1 MKALMQIGYGSLH
14 KNLQIQEIE
23 TPQISDNELL
33 IKVHY
38 ASINPHDYKVII
50 GEFKKMEKLSF
61 PVPVGSDF
69 SGIIV
74 AVGSGISHFVVGD
87 EVFGTSHGTIAEY
100 CKADVSSIYL
110 KPKNSSFKKMSVLP
124 VVGMTTIQ
132 SFNRIGGI
140 KKGDKVL
147 IHAGSGGVGTFAI
160 QYAKSK
166 GAFVYTTTSSSN
178 IDWVKALGADIVIDY
193 KNENY
198 LEICSGLDIVFDTL
212 GYQYTFDAFK
222 IIKQGGK
229 VISLLPAEINKQV
242 AKEFKIPKL
251 IAFFFSL
258 KPSRIKKLK
267 KEKKAHYEF
276 VFMRP
281 RQSNLLEINNLI
293 ENNKIKPTIEKVF
306 EFNKSIDAFKHLG
319 KGHTKGKLTIKVLNI
334 N

>member
-1 MKALMQIGYGSLH
+1 MKALMQIGYGSLN
-14 KNLQIQEIE
+14 KNLEIQEIE
-23 TPQISDNELL
+23 IPKISANEIL

-38 ASINPHDYKVII
+38 ASINPHDYKVIL

-61 PVPVGSDF
+61 PAPVGSDF
-69 SGIIV
+69 SGTIV
-74 AVGSGISHFVVGD
+74 AVGSDISHFVVGD

-100 CKADVSSIYL
+100 CKAAISSICL
-110 KPKNSSFKKMSVLP
+110 KPKNSSFKEMSVLP

-132 SFNRIGGI
+132 SFNRIAGI
-140 KKGDKVL
+140 KKGDKIL

-166 GAFVYTTTSSSN
+166 GAFVYTTTSTSN

-198 LEICSGLDIVFDTL
+198 LEICSDLDIVFDTL
-212 GYQYTFDAFK
+212 GKTYTFDAFK

-242 AKEFKIPKL
+242 AKEFNIPK
-251 IAFFFSL
+251 IVAFFLSL
-258 KPSRIKKLK
+258 KPSNIKNLM
-267 KEKKAHYEF
+267 KEKNATYEF

-281 RQSNLLEINNLI
+281 NQSSLLEISNLI
-293 ENNKIKPTIEKVF
+293 ENNKINPIIEKEFKF
-306 EFNKSIDAFKHLG
+306 ENAIKAFEHLG
-319 KGHTKGKLTIKVLNI
+319 KGHTKGKLTIKVL
-334 N
+334 